1 MNSADATQDCA
12 WVGFPIRKSPGQ
24 SLFAA
29 HRGLSQLATSF
40 IAVLR
45 QGIHRTPLIACC
57 ATTFVLLRSSHF
69 LDVFFADVFVMPF
82 VLLLVSLVF
91 RVIATCVARHEAGSS
106 IVKEPRALFTRS

>member
-1 MNSADATQDCA
+1 M
-12 WVGFPIRKSPGQ
+12 GFPIRRSSDQ

-57 ATTFVLLRSSHF
+57 ATTFVLLRSSYLLMFAGVSSF
-69 LDVFFADVFVMPF
+69 LMPF
-82 VLLLVSLVF
+82 VFYYSF
-91 RVIATCVARHEAGSS
+91 R
-106 IVKEPRALFTRS
+106 